1 MNDRLLALYI
11 PAWPAQAAK
20 LPLDEAVALCSGGRV
35 QAVTAPARA
44 AGIRPQMRLKQ
55 ARILCPSLKEK
66 PYSLAAAELAF
77 HPVIEA
83 AAQQLYSPKC
93 WFPGLVTAALSR
105 SQRRAESTLAEKLT
119 EDLAQV
125 GYAVH
130 IGVASGTLAASL
142 AAREQ
147 LLIADPGVMPF
158 LGAEPLSSLGFF
170 LRPGIKISGFDF
182 SDQYLTKMTDSLTHL
197 GITSLG
203 QMCALGRPALIR
215 RFGTLGA
222 LSYDLASGEN
232 LEDAARVKT
241 APASPGL
248 YQFFTPPA
256 SSLTQLLLPARAL
269 VVEMYARLRVNG
281 QVCTQV
287 QFICRCENGKV
298 LSRNWNLGVEVS
310 SKDLVERIKHQLE
323 TVTVGGSGNEA
334 LGAVSQIELHPLQTV
349 DARQAMT
356 PLWGRNADPP
366 QELDQAARS
375 ASSLL
380 GKRGVRVPQL
390 TSGYDPRSVIEL
402 KPWQERGSQKRPP
415 RPRVGALT
423 GVAPEIVFMHPKPA
437 GIIDSRGR
445 QILPGRDGQLKVP
458 VKWVQVAG
466 RKIKV
471 QKTEGPWPIN
481 GQWWRPGAPNH
492 LGPRIFLRAYGEQE
506 TLLLVYRKFSWWLDA
521 WEGQK

>member
-55 ARILCPSLKEK
+55 ARVLCPSLKEK
-66 PYSLAAAELAF
+66 PYSLADAELAF
-77 HPVIEA
+77 QPVIEGA
-83 AAQQLYSPKC
+83 TQQLYSPKC
-93 WFPGLVTAALSR
+93 WFPGLITAPLSR
-105 SQRRAESTLAEKLT
+105 SQRRAESALVAELT
-119 EDLAQV
+119 EELAQV
-125 GYAVH
+125 GFAVQ
-130 IGVASGTLAASL
+130 IGIARGTLAACLS
-142 AAREQ
+142 AREQ
-147 LLIADPGVMPF
+147 FLISDPQVTPF
-158 LGAEPLSSLGFF
+158 LSAQPLSSLGFF

-182 SDQYLTKMTDSLTHL
+182 SDQYLTKMTDNLTLL
-197 GITSLG
+197 GITTLG

-222 LSYDLASGEN
+222 LSYELASGEN
-232 LEDAARVKT
+232 LEDAAKVKT
-241 APASPGL
+241 APATPGL

-269 VVEMYARLRVNG
+269 VVEMYAHLRTNG

-310 SKDLVERIKHQLE
+310 SKDLVEKIKHQLE
-323 TVTVGGSGNEA
+323 TVTVGGSGSEA
-334 LGAVSQIELHPLQTV
+334 LGAVSQIELHPLRVV

-366 QELDQAARS
+366 QEVDQAARS

-380 GKRGVRVPQL
+380 GESGVRVPHL

-402 KPWQERGSQKRPP
+402 KPWQERGSQKRP

-445 QILPGRDGQLKVP
+445 KILPGRDGQLKAP

-466 RKIKV
+466 RKIAVK
-471 QKTEGPWPIN
+471 KTEGPWPIN

-492 LGPRIFLRAYGEQE
+492 LGPRIFLRVYGEQE
-506 TLLLVYRKFSWWLDA
+506 TLLLVYRKSSWWLDA

>member
-1 MNDRLLALYI
+1 MNNRLLALYI
-11 PAWPAQAAK
+11 PEWPAQAAK

-55 ARILCPSLKEK
+55 ARTLCSSLKEK
-66 PYSLAAAELAF
+66 PYSLADAELAF
-77 HPVIEA
+77 QPVIEA
-83 AAQQLYSPKC
+83 AAQQLYSPKS
-93 WFPGLVTAALSR
+93 WFPGLVTAVLSR
-105 SQRRAESTLAEKLT
+105 SQRRAETALAAELT

-125 GYAVH
+125 GFAVQ
-130 IGVASGTLAASL
+130 IGIASGTLAACL

-147 LLIADPGVMPF
+147 LVVADSGVMPF
-158 LGAEPLSSLGFF
+158 LGAQPLSSLGFF
-170 LRPGIKISGFDF
+170 LRPGIKISGLDF
-182 SDQYLTKMTDSLTHL
+182 SDQYLAKMVDSLTHL
-197 GITSLG
+197 GITTLG

-222 LSYDLASGEN
+222 LSYDLASGQN

-241 APASPGL
+241 APAPPGL
-248 YQFFTPPA
+248 CQFFTPPA

-269 VVEMYARLRVNG
+269 VVEMYARLRASG

-298 LSRNWNLGVEVS
+298 LNRSWKLGVDVS

-323 TVTVGGSGNEA
+323 TVTVGGSGSET
-334 LGAVSQIELHPLQTV
+334 LGAVSQIELHPLQVV

-366 QELDQAARS
+366 QELDQAARN

-380 GKRGVRVPQL
+380 GRRGVRVPHL

-402 KPWQERGSQKRPP
+402 KTWQERESQKQP

-423 GVAPEIVFMHPKPA
+423 GVAPETVFMHPKPA
-437 GIIDSRGR
+437 GIIDSRGHK
-445 QILPGRDGQLKVP
+445 ILPGRDGQLNAP

-466 RKIKV
+466 RKIEV

-506 TLLLVYRKFSWWLDA
+506 TLLLVYRKSSWWLDA
-521 WEGQK
+521 WEG

>member
-11 PAWPAQAAK
+11 PEWPAQAAK

-55 ARILCPSLKEK
+55 ARVLCPSLKEK
-66 PYSLAAAELAF
+66 SYSLAEAELAF
-77 HPVIEA
+77 QPVIEV
-83 AAQQLYSPKC
+83 AAQQLYAPKS

-105 SQRRAESTLAEKLT
+105 SQRHAESALAAELT
-119 EDLAQV
+119 EQLAQV
-125 GYAVH
+125 GFAVQ
-130 IGVASGTLAASL
+130 IGIARGTLAACL

-147 LLIADPGVMPF
+147 LLVSDSGVKP
-158 LGAEPLSSLGFF
+158 LLSAEPLSSLGFF

-182 SDQYLTKMTDSLTHL
+182 SDHYLTKMTDSLTHL

-222 LSYDLASGEN
+222 ISYDLASGEN
-232 LEDAARVKT
+232 LEEAARVKT

-269 VVEMYARLRVNG
+269 VVEMYARLRASG

-287 QFICRCENGKV
+287 QFICRCENGKL
-298 LSRNWNLGVEVS
+298 LSRSWNLGVEVS
-310 SKDLVERIKHQLE
+310 SKDLVERIKYQLE
-323 TVTVGGSGNEA
+323 AVTVGGSGSEA
-334 LGAVSQIELHPLQTV
+334 LGAVSQIELHPLRAV

-366 QELDQAARS
+366 QEVEQAARS

-380 GKRGVRVPQL
+380 GKCGVRVPQL

-402 KPWQERGSQKRPP
+402 KPWQERGRQKRP

-445 QILPGRDGQLKVP
+445 KILPGRDGQLKSP

-466 RKIKV
+466 RKIEV

-481 GQWWRPGAPNH
+481 GQWWRPGVPNH
-492 LGPRIFLRAYGEQE
+492 LGPRIFLRVYGEQE
-506 TLLLVYRKFSWWLDA
+506 TLLLVFRKSSWWLDA

>member
-1 MNDRLLALYI
+1 MNDRLLALYV

-20 LPLDEAVALCSGGRV
+20 LPLEEAVALCSGGRV
-35 QAVTAPARA
+35 QVVTAPARA

-55 ARILCPSLKEK
+55 ARVLCPSLKEK
-66 PYSLAAAELAF
+66 PYSLAEAELAF
-77 HPVIEA
+77 QPVLEA
-83 AAQQLYSPKC
+83 ASQQLYSPKC
-93 WFPGLVTAALSR
+93 WFPGLITAALSR
-105 SQRRAESTLAEKLT
+105 SQRRAESALAAELT
-119 EDLAQV
+119 ENLAQI
-125 GYAVH
+125 GYAVQ
-130 IGVASGTLAASL
+130 IGIARGTLAASL

-147 LLIADPGVMPF
+147 LLITDPQVMPF
-158 LGAEPLSSLGFF
+158 LSAQPLSSLGFF

-203 QMCALGRPALIR
+203 QLCALGRPALIR

-269 VVEMYARLRVNG
+269 MVEMFARLRASG
-281 QVCTQV
+281 LVCTQV

-298 LSRNWNLGVEVS
+298 LSQSWTLGVEIS
-310 SKDLVERIKHQLE
+310 SKDLVERIKHQLD
-323 TVTVGGSGNEA
+323 TVTVGGSGSEA
-334 LGAVSQIELHPLQTV
+334 LGAVSQIELHPLRVV

-356 PLWGRNADPP
+356 PLWGRNADPS
-366 QELDQAARS
+366 QELDQAARN

-380 GKRGVRVPQL
+380 GKNGVRVPHL
-390 TSGYDPRSVIEL
+390 TSGYDLRSVIEL
-402 KPWQERGSQKRPP
+402 KTWQERGIQKRT
-415 RPRVGALT
+415 RPRIGVLS

-437 GIIDSRGR
+437 GIIDSNGR
-445 QILPGRDGQLKVP
+445 EILPGRDGQLKAP

-466 RKIKV
+466 RKIEV

-481 GQWWRPGAPNH
+481 GQWWRQDAPSR

-506 TLLLVYRKFSWWLDA
+506 TLLLVFRKSSWWLDT
-521 WEGQK
+521 WEGRK

>member
-1 MNDRLLALYI
+1 MNDRLLALYV

-55 ARILCPSLKEK
+55 ARVLCPSLKEK
-66 PYSLAAAELAF
+66 PYSLAEAQLAF
-77 HPVIEA
+77 QPVIEA
-83 AAQQLYSPKC
+83 ASQQLYAPKC
-93 WFPGLVTAALSR
+93 WFPGLITAALSR
-105 SQRRAESTLAEKLT
+105 SQRRAESALATELT
-119 EDLAQV
+119 ENLAQV
-125 GYAVH
+125 GYAVQ
-130 IGVASGTLAASL
+130 IGIARGTLAACL

-147 LLIADPGVMPF
+147 LLITDPQVMPF
-158 LGAEPLSSLGFF
+158 LSAQPLSSLGFF

-182 SDQYLTKMTDSLTHL
+182 SDQYLTKMTDNLTHL
-197 GITSLG
+197 GISSLG
-203 QMCALGRPALIR
+203 QLCALGRPALIR

-232 LEDAARVKT
+232 LEDATKVKT
-241 APASPGL
+241 APATPGL

-269 VVEMYARLRVNG
+269 VVEMFARLRASG
-281 QVCTQV
+281 MVCTQV

-310 SKDLVERIKHQLE
+310 SKDLVERIKHQLD
-323 TVTVGGSGNEA
+323 TVTVGGSGSEA
-334 LGAVSQIELHPLQTV
+334 LGAVSQIELHPLRVV

-380 GKRGVRVPQL
+380 GKNGVRVPHL

-402 KPWQERGSQKRPP
+402 KPWKERSVQKRT
-415 RPRVGALT
+415 RPRVGALS

-437 GIIDSRGR
+437 GIIDSQGR
-445 QILPGRDGQLKVP
+445 QILPGRDGQLKAP
-458 VKWVQVAG
+458 VKWVQVVG
-466 RKIKV
+466 RKIAV

-481 GQWWRPGAPNH
+481 GQWWRQDAPSR

-506 TLLLVYRKFSWWLDA
+506 TLLLVFRKSSWWLDA
-521 WEGQK
+521 WEGRK

>member
-35 QAVTAPARA
+35 VQAVTAPARA
-44 AGIRPQMRLKQ
+44 AGIREQMRLKQ
-55 ARILCPSLKEK
+55 ARVLCPSLKEK
-66 PYSLAAAELAF
+66 PYSPAEAELAF
-77 HPVIEA
+77 QAVIEA
-83 AAQQLYSPKC
+83 AAQQLYAPKC
-93 WFPGLVTAALSR
+93 WFPGLITATLSR
-105 SQRRAESTLAEKLT
+105 SQCRAESALAAELT
-119 EDLAQV
+119 EDLAQI
-125 GYAVH
+125 GYAVQ
-130 IGVASGTLAASL
+130 IGIASGTLAACL

-158 LGAEPLSSLGFF
+158 LGAQPLSSLGFF

-203 QMCALGRPALIR
+203 QLTALGRPALIR

-269 VVEMYARLRVNG
+269 VVEMFAHLRTNG
-281 QVCTQV
+281 QVCSQV

-298 LSRNWNLGVEVS
+298 LSRSWNLGVSVS
-310 SKDLVERIKHQLE
+310 SKDLIERIKHQLE
-323 TVTVGGSGNEA
+323 TVTVGGSGSEA
-334 LGAVSQIELHPLQTV
+334 LGAVSQIELHPLRV
-349 DARQAMT
+349 LDARQAMT
-356 PLWGRNADPP
+356 PLWGRNTDPP
-366 QELDQAARS
+366 QELDQAARN

-380 GKRGVRVPQL
+380 GKNGVRVPQL

-402 KPWQERGSQKRPP
+402 KPWQERGAQRRP
-415 RPRVGALT
+415 RPRIGALS

-437 GIIDSRGR
+437 GIIDSSGR
-445 QILPGRDGQLKVP
+445 KILPGRDGQLKAP
-458 VKWVQVAG
+458 VKWVKVAG
-466 RKIKV
+466 RKIAV

-481 GQWWRPGAPNH
+481 GQWWRPDAPSR
-492 LGPRIFLRAYGEQE
+492 LGPRIFLRVYGEQE
-506 TLLLVYRKFSWWLDA
+506 TLLLVFRKSSWWLDA

>member
-1 MNDRLLALYI
+1 MNDRLLALYV

-20 LPLDEAVALCSGGRV
+20 LPLEEAVALCSGGRV
-35 QAVTAPARA
+35 QAVTASARA

-55 ARILCPSLKEK
+55 ARVLCPSLKEK
-66 PYSLAAAELAF
+66 PYSPAEAELAF
-77 HPVIEA
+77 QPVIEA
-83 AAQQLYSPKC
+83 TSQQLYAPKC
-93 WFPGLVTAALSR
+93 WFPGLITAALSR
-105 SQRRAESTLAEKLT
+105 SQRRAESDLAEKLT
-119 EDLAQV
+119 ENLAQI
-125 GYAVH
+125 GYAVQ
-130 IGVASGTLAASL
+130 IGIARGTLAASL

-147 LLIADPGVMPF
+147 LLITDPQVMPF
-158 LGAEPLSSLGFF
+158 LSAQSLSSLGFF

-241 APASPGL
+241 ALASPGL

-269 VVEMYARLRVNG
+269 VVEMFARLRASG

-310 SKDLVERIKHQLE
+310 SKDLVERIKHQLD
-323 TVTVGGSGNEA
+323 TVTVGGSGSEA
-334 LGAVSQIELHPLQTV
+334 LGAVSQIELHPLRVV

-366 QELDQAARS
+366 QELDQAARN
-375 ASSLL
+375 ASSLI
-380 GKRGVRVPQL
+380 GESEVRVSHL

-402 KPWQERGSQKRPP
+402 KPWQERSVQKRP
-415 RPRVGALT
+415 RPRVGALS

-437 GIIDSRGR
+437 GIIDSSGR
-445 QILPGRDGQLKVP
+445 EILPGRDGQLKAP

-466 RKIKV
+466 RKIEV

-481 GQWWRPGAPNH
+481 GQWWRQNAPSR

-506 TLLLVYRKFSWWLDA
+506 TLLLVFRKSSWWLDA
-521 WEGQK
+521 WEGRK

>member
-1 MNDRLLALYI
+1 MNDRLLALYV
-11 PAWPAQAAK
+11 PEWPAQAAQ

-44 AGIRPQMRLKQ
+44 AGIREQMRLKQ
-55 ARILCPSLKEK
+55 ARVLCPFLKEK
-66 PYSLAAAELAF
+66 PYSLADAELAF
-77 HPVIEA
+77 QPVIEA

-93 WFPGLVTAALSR
+93 WFPGLVTATLSR
-105 SQRRAESTLAEKLT
+105 SQRRAESSLAAELT
-119 EDLAQV
+119 EQLAQV
-125 GYAVH
+125 GFAVQ
-130 IGVASGTLAASL
+130 IGIARGTLAACL

-147 LLIADPGVMPF
+147 LLIADSQVMPF
-158 LGAEPLSSLGFF
+158 LSAEPLSSLGFF

-182 SDQYLTKMTDSLTHL
+182 SDQYLTKMTGSLTHL
-197 GITSLG
+197 GITTLG
-203 QMCALGRPALIR
+203 QICALGRPALIR

-222 LSYDLASGEN
+222 ISYDLASGEN
-232 LEDAARVKT
+232 LEDAAKVKT

-269 VVEMYARLRVNG
+269 VVEMYARLRASG

-298 LSRNWNLGVEVS
+298 LSRSWNLGVDLS

-323 TVTVGGSGNEA
+323 TVTVGGGGSEA
-334 LGAVSQIELHPLQTV
+334 LGAVSQIELHPLRV
-349 DARQAMT
+349 MDARQAMT

-380 GKRGVRVPQL
+380 GKRGVRVPHL

-402 KPWQERGSQKRPP
+402 KPWQERGSQKRP

-437 GIIDSRGR
+437 GIIDSHGR
-445 QILPGRDGQLKVP
+445 QMLPGKDGQLKAP

-481 GQWWRPGAPNH
+481 GQWWRPGVPNH
-492 LGPRIFLRAYGEQE
+492 LGPRIFLRVYGEQE
-506 TLLLVYRKFSWWLDA
+506 TLLLVYRKSSWWLDA

>member
-11 PAWPAQAAK
+11 PEWPAQAAK

-55 ARILCPSLKEK
+55 ARVLCPSLKEK

-77 HPVIEA
+77 QPVIEGA
-83 AAQQLYSPKC
+83 TQQLYSPKC

-105 SQRRAESTLAEKLT
+105 SQRRAESDLAEKLT
-119 EDLAQV
+119 EQLAQI
-125 GYAVH
+125 GYAVQ
-130 IGVASGTLAASL
+130 IGIARGTLAASL
-142 AAREQ
+142 SAREQ
-147 LLIADPGVMPF
+147 LLVSDSQLMPF
-158 LGAEPLSSLGFF
+158 LSAQPLSSLGFF

-182 SDQYLTKMTDSLTHL
+182 SDQYLTKMTDSLTQL
-197 GITSLG
+197 GITTLG

-269 VVEMYARLRVNG
+269 VVEMYARLRANG
-281 QVCTQV
+281 QGCTQV

-298 LSRNWNLGVEVS
+298 LSRSWNLGVEVS
-310 SKDLVERIKHQLE
+310 SKDLVARIKHQLE
-323 TVTVGGSGNEA
+323 TVTVGGGGSEA
-334 LGAVSQIELHPLQTV
+334 LGAVSQIELHPLKTV
-349 DARQAMT
+349 EARQAMT
-356 PLWGRNADPP
+356 PLWGRNTDPP
-366 QELDQAARS
+366 QEVDQAARN

-380 GKRGVRVPQL
+380 GKNGVRVPHL

-402 KPWQERGSQKRPP
+402 KTWQERGAQRRP
-415 RPRVGALT
+415 RPRIGALS
-423 GVAPEIVFMHPKPA
+423 GVAPEIVFMHPKPV

-445 QILPGRDGQLKVP
+445 KILPGRDGQLKSP

-466 RKIKV
+466 RKIEV

-481 GQWWRPGAPNH
+481 GQWWRQDAPSR
-492 LGPRIFLRAYGEQE
+492 LGPRIFLRVYGEEE
-506 TLLLVYRKFSWWLDA
+506 TVLLVYRKSSWWLDA

>member
-55 ARILCPSLKEK
+55 ARVLCPSLKEK

-77 HPVIEA
+77 QPVIEV
-83 AAQQLYSPKC
+83 AAQQLYSPKS

-105 SQRRAESTLAEKLT
+105 SQRRAESALATELT

-125 GYAVH
+125 GYAVQ
-130 IGVASGTLAASL
+130 IGIARGTLAACL

-147 LLIADPGVMPF
+147 VVVSDSGVMPF
-158 LGAEPLSSLGFF
+158 LGAQPLSSLGFF

-182 SDQYLTKMTDSLTHL
+182 SDQYLTKMTDNLTQL

-222 LSYDLASGEN
+222 ISYDLASGEN
-232 LEDAARVKT
+232 LEDAAKVKT
-241 APASPGL
+241 APATPGL

-269 VVEMYARLRVNG
+269 VVEMYAHLRTNG

-298 LSRNWNLGVEVS
+298 LSRSWNLGVEVS
-310 SKDLVERIKHQLE
+310 SKDLVERIKHQLD
-323 TVTVGGSGNEA
+323 TVTVGGSGSEA
-334 LGAVSQIELHPLQTV
+334 LGAVSQIELHPLRVV

-380 GKRGVRVPQL
+380 GKSGVRVPHL

-402 KPWQERGSQKRPP
+402 KTWQERGSQKRP
-415 RPRVGALT
+415 RPRVGALS

-437 GIIDSRGR
+437 GIIDSRG
-445 QILPGRDGQLKVP
+445 QKIMPGRDGQLKSP

-481 GQWWRPGAPNH
+481 GQWWRQDAPSR
-492 LGPRIFLRAYGEQE
+492 LGPRIFLRVYGEQE
-506 TLLLVYRKFSWWLDA
+506 TLLLVFRKSSWWLDA

>member
-1 MNDRLLALYI
+1 MNDRLLALYV

-55 ARILCPSLKEK
+55 ARVLCPSLKEK
-66 PYSLAAAELAF
+66 PYSLAEAELAF
-77 HPVIEA
+77 QPVIEA
-83 AAQQLYSPKC
+83 ASQQLYAPKC
-93 WFPGLVTAALSR
+93 WFPGLITAALSR
-105 SQRRAESTLAEKLT
+105 SQRRAESDLAEKLT
-119 EDLAQV
+119 ENLAQV
-125 GYAVH
+125 GYAVQ
-130 IGVASGTLAASL
+130 IGIARGTLAASL

-147 LLIADPGVMPF
+147 LLITDPQVMPF
-158 LGAEPLSSLGFF
+158 LSAQPLSSLGFF
-170 LRPGIKISGFDF
+170 LRPEIKISGFDF

-197 GITSLG
+197 GISSLG
-203 QMCALGRPALIR
+203 QLCALGRPALIR

-232 LEDAARVKT
+232 LEDAARAKT
-241 APASPGL
+241 ALASPGL

-269 VVEMYARLRVNG
+269 VVEMFARLRASG

-298 LSRNWNLGVEVS
+298 VSRNWNLGVEVS

-323 TVTVGGSGNEA
+323 TVTVGGSGSEA
-334 LGAVSQIELHPLQTV
+334 LGAVSQIELHPLRAV

-356 PLWGRNADPP
+356 PLWGRSADPS
-366 QELDQAARS
+366 QELDQAART

-380 GKRGVRVPQL
+380 GKRGVRVPHL

-402 KPWQERGSQKRPP
+402 KTWQERGVQKRP
-415 RPRVGALT
+415 RPRVGALS

-437 GIIDSRGR
+437 GIIDSSGR
-445 QILPGRDGQLKVP
+445 QILPGRDGQLKAP

-466 RKIKV
+466 RKIEV

-481 GQWWRPGAPNH
+481 GQWWRQDAPSR
-492 LGPRIFLRAYGEQE
+492 LGPRIFLRVYGEQE
-506 TLLLVYRKFSWWLDA
+506 TLLLVFRKSSWWLDA

>member
-11 PAWPAQAAK
+11 PAWPAQVAK
-20 LPLDEAVALCSGGRV
+20 LPLDEAVALYSGGRV

-44 AGIRPQMRLKQ
+44 AGIGEQMRLKQ
-55 ARILCPSLKEK
+55 ARVLCPALKEK
-66 PYSLAAAELAF
+66 PYSPAEAELAF
-77 HPVIEA
+77 QPVLEA
-83 AAQQLYSPKC
+83 AGKQLYAPKC
-93 WFPGLVTAALSR
+93 WFPGLITATLSR
-105 SQRRAESTLAEKLT
+105 SQRRVESALAAELT
-119 EDLAQV
+119 EDLAQI
-125 GYAVH
+125 GYAVQ
-130 IGVASGTLAASL
+130 IGIASGTLAACL

-158 LGAEPLSSLGFF
+158 LGVQSLSSLGFF
-170 LRPGIKISGFDF
+170 LRPRIKISGYDF
-182 SDQYLTKMTDSLTHL
+182 SDQYLTKMMDSLTHL
-197 GITSLG
+197 GITTLG
-203 QMCALGRPALIR
+203 QLIALGRPALIR

-248 YQFFTPPA
+248 YQFFTPHA

-269 VVEMYARLRVNG
+269 VVEMFARLRANG
-281 QVCTQV
+281 QVCSQV

-298 LSRNWNLGVEVS
+298 LSRSWNLGVAVS

-323 TVTVGGSGNEA
+323 TVTVGGSGSEA
-334 LGAVSQIELHPLQTV
+334 LGAVSQIELHPLRVV

-356 PLWGRNADPP
+356 PLWGRNTDPP
-366 QELDQAARS
+366 QELDQAARN

-380 GKRGVRVPQL
+380 GKNGVRVPHL

-402 KPWQERGSQKRPP
+402 KPWQERGSQKWP

-437 GIIDSRGR
+437 GIIDRQGR
-445 QILPGRDGQLKVP
+445 KILPGKDGQLNAP
-458 VKWVQVAG
+458 VKWVKVAG
-466 RKIKV
+466 RKIAV

-481 GQWWRPGAPNH
+481 GQWWRPDAPSR
-492 LGPRIFLRAYGEQE
+492 LGPRIFLRVYGEQE
-506 TLLLVYRKFSWWLDA
+506 TLLLVYRKSSWWLDA

>member
-1 MNDRLLALYI
+1 MNERLIALYI
-11 PAWPAQAAK
+11 PAWSAQAAN
-20 LPLDEAVALCSGGRV
+20 LPIDEVVALCSGGRV

-44 AGIRPQMRLKQ
+44 AGIREQMRLKQ
-55 ARILCPSLKEK
+55 ARVLCPSLKEK
-66 PYSLAAAELAF
+66 PYSPAEAELAF
-77 HPVIEA
+77 QPVLEA
-83 AAQQLYSPKC
+83 AGKQLYAPKC
-93 WFPGLVTAALSR
+93 WVPGLITAPLSR
-105 SQRRAESTLAEKLT
+105 SQRRAESNLAEKLT
-119 EDLAQV
+119 EQLAQI
-125 GYAVH
+125 GYAVQ
-130 IGVASGTLAASL
+130 IGIARGTLAASL

-158 LGAEPLSSLGFF
+158 LSAQPLSSLGFF

-203 QMCALGRPALIR
+203 QLCALGRPALIR

-241 APASPGL
+241 APTSPAL

-269 VVEMYARLRVNG
+269 VVEMFARLRASG
-281 QVCTQV
+281 QVCIQV

-298 LSRNWNLGVEVS
+298 LSRSWNLGVAVS
-310 SKDLVERIKHQLE
+310 SKDLVERIKYQLD
-323 TVTVGGSGNEA
+323 TVTVGGSGSES
-334 LGAVSQIELHPLQTV
+334 LGAVSQIELHPLRVV

-366 QELDQAARS
+366 QELDQAARN
-375 ASSLL
+375 ASSLI
-380 GKRGVRVPQL
+380 GESGVRIPHL

-402 KPWQERGSQKRPP
+402 KPWQERGAQKQP
-415 RPRVGALT
+415 RPRVGALS

-437 GIIDSRGR
+437 RIIDSSGR
-445 QILPGRDGQLKVP
+445 KILPGRDGQLKAP

-466 RKIKV
+466 RKIEV
-471 QKTEGPWPIN
+471 QKIEGPWPIN
-481 GQWWRPGAPNH
+481 GQWWRQDAPSR
-492 LGPRIFLRAYGEQE
+492 LGPRIFLRVYGEQE
-506 TLLLVYRKFSWWLDA
+506 TLLLVFRKSSWWLDA